1 MIDLRDTRDLNR
13 PIEFLRYSQLAW
25 DLRTSHQPGRRNR
38 WRRSDYV
45 DAFTRHGLEVVE
57 QTATL
62 TTHVTEQQRASLAPQ
77 FRGKSHDDLAV
88 LSFVLVARKP
98 FAATV

>member
-1 MIDLRDTRDLNR
+1 
-13 PIEFLRYSQLAW
+13 
-25 DLRTSHQPGRRNR
+25 
-38 WRRSDYV
+38 
-45 DAFTRHGLEVVE
+45 VVE

-62 TTHVTEQQRASLAPQ
+62 TTDVTEQQRASLAPQ